1 MTDPS
6 CPVSTEKINENAARL
21 VAFVVL
27 LLSVIYILTGFIWIF
42 VLLSFDFFIRGFTT
56 LQISPLKQ
64 FVKVLASV
72 IPIKNKPVD
81 AAPKKFAAKLGFIMS
96 LVITALYF
104 AGFISVSIYI
114 SYGLV
119 LFASLESLAAVCV
132 GCYIYDYTQRL
143 FPGLR

>member
-6 CPVSTEKINENAARL
+6 CPVSTEKINETAARM
-21 VAFVVL
+21 VAFTVL
-27 LLSVIYILTGFIWIF
+27 LLSIVYILTTSVWIF

-64 FVKVLASV
+64 FVKLLTSV

-96 LVITALYF
+96 VVITSLYF
-104 AGFISVSIYI
+104 TGLVEISIYI
-114 SYGLV
+114 AYPLA
-119 LFASLESLAAVCV
+119 LFASLESLAAICV
-132 GCYIYDYTQRL
+132 GCYVYDYTQRL
-143 FPGLR
+143 FPGLL